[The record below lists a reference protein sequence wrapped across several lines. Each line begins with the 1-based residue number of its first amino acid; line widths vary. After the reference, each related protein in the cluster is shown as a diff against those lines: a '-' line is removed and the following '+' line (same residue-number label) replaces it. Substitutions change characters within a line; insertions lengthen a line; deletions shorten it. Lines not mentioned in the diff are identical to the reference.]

1 MLPGHLLSAAAATAL
16 TPFQANGMPLLL
28 HEKPQGSPGHHLP
41 CPFGGVSL
49 LGHGEGQRPGLL
61 ELSSGPLLCH
71 ATSEVDAL
79 PPAFDAYC
87 PILQVFP
94 LTLSVIGPSSTR
106 CTWCCK
112 MHNVYLHGFLALFV
126 CTAFHLPY
134 AAKHTTHT
142 ALLWPRQLK

>member
-87 PILQVFP
+87 PVLQVFP
-94 LTLSVIGPSSTR
+94 LTLSVSTR
-106 CTWCCK
+106 RYPVPDAHGVARCRMFIC
-112 MHNVYLHGFLALFV
+112 MVSLHFLSAQLST
-126 CTAFHLPY
+126 CLMLLSTL
-134 AAKHTTHT
+134 HT
-142 ALLWPRQLK
+142 LLSSGPGS